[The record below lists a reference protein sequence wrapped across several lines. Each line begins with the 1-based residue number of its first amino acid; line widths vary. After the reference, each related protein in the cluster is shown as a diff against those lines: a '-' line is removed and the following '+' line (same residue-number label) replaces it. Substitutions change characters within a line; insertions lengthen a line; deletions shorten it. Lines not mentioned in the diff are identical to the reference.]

1 MALYESTFKYKLIYI
16 FAIHDADHEGFLKI
30 GEASLDS
37 TLGPTQIVPNCDLL
51 NAAAHDRIKQYT
63 KTALTQYE
71 LLHTE
76 LAICTI
82 KMADGTPMYKPF
94 SDTDIHDVLARSGYL
109 CKKFPDT
116 DRDSEWYGVNLQTA
130 INAIHAFKEGRH
142 DLFAAEKISAPAGEP
157 KEIKKG
163 ITLRQEQRDAVE
175 KTLNVF
181 KTGDTMLWDCKMRF
195 GKTVSAYELIKQAG
209 FQKTIVVTHR
219 PVVEDGWQK
228 DHDLIFDG
236 DSQHLF
242 VTKLSK
248 GPNYEYDD
256 AIDSENNRTL
266 ERYAQQGVPFVYF
279 ASMQDLRG
287 SKLVGGNFHKNE
299 AVFSMDWDCIIYD
312 EAHEGTQTDLG
323 QTVQKRLEAPKNGKK
338 PKVLSLSGTPYNLLG
353 QYEENVYT
361 WDYVMEQRR
370 KREFAENHPD
380 EHNPYENLPEMR
392 ILTFDLH
399 ESMPTSYRFET
410 EDMAFNFREF
420 FRTWTGDPKDDFGP
434 LPSGV
439 QIGDFVHEADVN
451 AFLDLITRE
460 DDNSHY
466 PFANQQY
473 RGMFKHTFWMVP
485 GVKEARA
492 LSALLREHEVFKHFG
507 IANVAGDG
515 DQEEAYDDALKKVR
529 KTIQEHDYS
538 ITISCGKLTTG
549 VTVPEWSAVMMLAGS
564 ASTAAAGYMQTIF
577 RVQSVGS
584 IDGKQKDVAYVFDFA
599 PDRALRVLSEVHSLT
614 KRGKTGDEGAKAA
627 LGEFLNFCPVLAING
642 TQMVE
647 YDVPKMM
654 RQMKK
659 ITVDKAIKSG
669 FDDESIYNE
678 GVGIIMNDADVK
690 LFNHLASVI
699 HGQPKSKLPAKVTI
713 NQQGMDNEQYQK
725 AEKAKNKPKRERSA
739 EEKEALEKQKKLKEE
754 REKVLRLLRAV
765 SIRLPMLIYG
775 ARVDLEEDIRMED
788 FITIVDSESWVEFM
802 PANVTKD
809 LFKQL
814 LKYYDEDVVIGAGLR
829 IRRLAKAAD
838 ELPPTQ
844 RVKRIAE
851 IFALF
856 RNPDKETVLTPW
868 RVVNMHMGDCIGG
881 YNFYAEGYA
890 PDAVLEEPR
899 LIDNGA
905 VTADI
910 FLNPE
915 AKLLEMNSK
924 SGLYPLYLCYSLYA
938 MKLPKP
944 ENQLPFEETQRL
956 WKETLEQ
963 NIFVLCK
970 TKMAVSI
977 TRRTLAGYQDDWNV
991 HAICLSKLLDR
1002 MQDMKR
1008 LSNKLTNP
1016 ATWGKEGE
1024 RMKFDAVVGNPPYQ
1038 LNDGGNRNSSTP
1050 VYQYFVEQAK
1060 VLRPSYISMIT
1071 PSRWFAG
1078 GKGLDDFRG
1087 NMLSDERLR
1096 KIVDYTDSTVCFS
1109 GVDIAGGVSYFLW
1122 DSKHSGLCE
1131 VVSVSGATK
1140 TTLHRKLNEYNIF
1153 VRNNLSVDL
1162 LRRLTACDDPK
1173 MENYVGS
1180 RNTFGIST
1188 DEHGQTEQDDTHSV
1202 MLACSQKS
1210 NQLMMAY
1217 VDAAKVTKGHNLID
1231 KYKVVIGRSVPRN
1244 GEVGVDPSVGY
1255 RAITTVHIFGPNTV
1269 FTDTYLMLSSFD
1281 AVNEAENF
1289 AKYMT
1294 LRFPRFLLHETY
1306 TSMSISMENFRFVP
1320 YLGYSEEWTDQML
1333 YERYQCTEE
1342 EIKMIESLMRPL
1354 EYILHTPDGDIK
1366 KSVY

>member
-1 MALYESTFKYKLIYI
+1 MTAYESTFRYKLIYI

-37 TLGPTQIVPNCDLL
+37 TLGPSQITPNCDLL
-51 NAAAHDRIKQYT
+51 NAAAHARIRQYT
-63 KTALTQYE
+63 KTALVQYE
-71 LLHTE
+71 LLYTE
-76 LAICTI
+76 LAVHNIR
-82 KMADGTPMYKPF
+82 MADGTVMPSPF
-94 SDTDIHDVLARSGYL
+94 SDTDIHNVLASSGYF
-109 CKKFPDT
+109 CKKFPNT

-130 INAIHAFKEGRH
+130 INAIRAFKEGRCK
-142 DLFAAEKISAPAGEP
+142 LSSAEKVSAHAGEP

-195 GKTVSAYELIKQAG
+195 GKTVSAYELIRQAG
-209 FQKTIVVTHR
+209 FQKSIVVTHR
-219 PVVEDGWQK
+219 PVVEDGWDK
-228 DHDLIFDG
+228 DHELIFGKDG
-236 DSQHLF
+236 PHQF
-242 VTKLSK
+242 VTKLDK
-248 GPNYEYDD
+248 GPTYEYDGT
-256 AIDSENNRTL
+256 IDSENSRML
-266 ERYAQQGVPFVYF
+266 ERYAEQGIPFTYF

-287 SKLVGGNFHKNE
+287 SKIVNGGFPKNE

-312 EAHEGTQTDLG
+312 EAHEGTQTELG
-323 QTVQKRLEAPKNGKK
+323 QAVRKLLEAPKNGKK
-338 PKVLSLSGTPYNLLG
+338 PKVLSLSGTPYNLVG

-370 KREFAENHPD
+370 KREFSEEHPD

-392 ILTFDLH
+392 ILTFDLR

-420 FRTWTGDPKDDFGP
+420 FRTWTGDPKEDFRP
-434 LPSGV
+434 LPTGA
-439 QIGDFVHEADVN
+439 QIGDFVHESDVKG
-451 AFLDLITRE
+451 FLDLITRE
-460 DDNSHY
+460 DSDSHY

-473 RGMFKHTFWMVP
+473 RDMFRHTFWMVP

-492 LSALLREHEVFKHFG
+492 LSALLKKHAVFSKFG

-515 DQEEAYDDALKKVR
+515 DQEEAFDDALKKVR
-529 KTIQEHDYS
+529 ETIQKNPYS

-577 RVQSVGS
+577 RVQSAGC
-584 IDGKQKDVAYVFDFA
+584 IDGRQKEVAYVFDFA
-599 PDRALRVLSEVHSLT
+599 PDRALKVLTEVHSLT
-614 KRGKTGDEGAKAA
+614 KRGKTGDGDAKAA
-627 LGEFLNFCPVLAING
+627 LGEFLNFCPVLAISG

-669 FDDESIYNE
+669 FDDESVYNE
-678 GVGIIMNDADVK
+678 GVGVIMNDADVR
-690 LFNHLASVI
+690 LFNKLASII
-699 HGQPKSKLPAKVTI
+699 HGQPRSKLPAKVTI

-725 AEKAKNKPKRERSA
+725 AQKAKNKPKHERTA

-788 FITIVDSESWVEFM
+788 FITLVDAESWAEFM

-809 LFKQL
+809 LFRQL

-829 IRRLAKAAD
+829 IRRLARAAD

-851 IFALF
+851 LFALF

-881 YNFYAEGYA
+881 YNFYAEGY
-890 PDAVLEEPR
+890 PQDGVLEEPR
-899 LIDNGA
+899 LIDNGD

-924 SGLYPLYLCYSLYA
+924 SGLYPLYLTYSLYA

-944 ENQLPFEETQRL
+944 ENRLPIEETQRL
-956 WKETLEQ
+956 WKETLDQ

-970 TKMAVSI
+970 TKMAASI

-991 HAICLSKLLDR
+991 HAICLSKLLER
-1002 MQDMKR
+1002 MKDMKR
-1008 LSNKLTNP
+1008 LSSKLTNP

-1038 LNDGGNRNSSTP
+1038 SSDGGAANSALP
-1050 VYQYFVEQAK
+1050 IYQKFVQQAK
-1060 VLRPSYISMIT
+1060 IISPNYISMIM
-1071 PSRWFAG
+1071 PARWLSG
-1078 GKGLDDFRG
+1078 GRGLDEFR
-1087 NMLSDERLR
+1087 NEMLHDKRVCVLHDYLSASDCFP
-1096 KIVDYTDSTVCFS
+1096 TVE
-1109 GVDIAGGVSYFLW
+1109 IKGGVCYFLW
-1122 DSKHSGLCE
+1122 ASKHDTECQVYSHSNGKVEESTRLLSNE
-1131 VVSVSGATK
+1131 NMSTFIRSQVQADILDKIQNFHEPSIK
-1140 TTLHRKLNEYNIF
+1140 TIIQAGRYFGFHTRVDWNEDSTGTLQTADGKSTYPIRKEP
-1153 VRNNLSVDL
+1153 D
-1162 LRRLTACDDPK
+1162 
-1173 MENYVGS
+1173 ENYSIKVYVHGGVCFVAPDS
-1180 RNTFGIST
+1180 VKRNS
-1188 DEHGQTEQDDTHSV
+1188 ESV
-1202 MLACSQKS
+1202 
-1210 NQLMMAY
+1210 N
-1217 VDAAKVTKGHNLID
+1217 N
-1231 KYKVVIGRSVPRN
+1231 YKVLLPRSGNPQSTIIGKPIISEPGSCNSNTYSVVVPNGGFLTKEGAINFVSYCKTKFFRSLVAMK
-1244 GEVGVDPSVGY
+1244 S
-1255 RAITTVHIFGPNTV
+1255 
-1269 FTDTYLMLSSFD
+1269 FTQMLSPSAYEFVPIQD
-1281 AVNEAENF
+1281 FSKPWTDKELY
-1289 AKYMT
+1289 AKYG
-1294 LRFPRFLLHETY
+1294 L
-1306 TSMSISMENFRFVP
+1306 N
-1320 YLGYSEEWTDQML
+1320 
-1333 YERYQCTEE
+1333 EE
-1342 EIKMIESLMRPL
+1342 EIAFIES
-1354 EYILHTPDGDIK
+1354 TIK
-1366 KSVY
+1366 PME

>member
-195 GKTVSAYELIKQAG
+195 GKTVSAYELINQAG

-228 DHDLIFDG
+228 DHDLIFG
-236 DSQHLF
+236 EDSQHLF

-323 QTVQKRLEAPKNGKK
+323 QAVQKLLEAPKNSKK

-420 FRTWTGDPKDDFGP
+420 FRTWTGDPKDDFRP

-473 RGMFKHTFWMVP
+473 RDMFKHTFWMVP

-529 KTIQEHDYS
+529 ETIQKHDYS

-725 AEKAKNKPKRERSA
+725 TEKAKNKPKRERSA

-814 LKYYDEDVVIGAGLR
+814 LKYYDEDIVIGAGLR

-915 AKLLEMNSK
+915 ARLLEMNSK

-1024 RMKFDAVVGNPPYQ
+1024 RMKFDAVVGNEGVIYG
-1038 LNDGGNRNSSTP
+1038 LNTGKARNIK
-1050 VYQYFVEQAK
+1050 E
-1060 VLRPSYISMIT
+1060 
-1071 PSRWFAG
+1071 FA
-1078 GKGLDDFRG
+1078 
-1087 NMLSDERLR
+1087 
-1096 KIVDYTDSTVCFS
+1096 
-1109 GVDIAGGVSYFLW
+1109 A
-1122 DSKHSGLCE
+1122 
-1131 VVSVSGATK
+1131 
-1140 TTLHRKLNEYNIF
+1140 
-1153 VRNNLSVDL
+1153 
-1162 LRRLTACDDPK
+1162 
-1173 MENYVGS
+1173 
-1180 RNTFGIST
+1180 
-1188 DEHGQTEQDDTHSV
+1188 
-1202 MLACSQKS
+1202 
-1210 NQLMMAY
+1210 
-1217 VDAAKVTKGHNLID
+1217 
-1231 KYKVVIGRSVPRN
+1231 
-1244 GEVGVDPSVGY
+1244 
-1255 RAITTVHIFGPNTV
+1255 
-1269 FTDTYLMLSSFD
+1269 
-1281 AVNEAENF
+1281 
-1289 AKYMT
+1289 
-1294 LRFPRFLLHETY
+1294 
-1306 TSMSISMENFRFVP
+1306 
-1320 YLGYSEEWTDQML
+1320 
-1333 YERYQCTEE
+1333 
-1342 EIKMIESLMRPL
+1342 
-1354 EYILHTPDGDIK
+1354 
-1366 KSVY
+1366 

>member
-1 MALYESTFKYKLIYI
+1 MIAYESTFKYKLIYI

-37 TLGPTQIVPNCDLL
+37 TLGPTQITPNCDLL
-51 NAAAHDRIKQYT
+51 KAAAHDRIRQYT
-63 KTALTQYE
+63 KTALTPYE
-71 LLHTE
+71 LLYTE

-130 INAIHAFKEGRH
+130 INAIHAYKEGRR
-142 DLFAAEKISAPAGEP
+142 DLSATEKVSAPAGEA
-157 KEIKKG
+157 KEIKRG

-181 KTGDTMLWDCKMRF
+181 KTSDTMLWDCKMRF

-228 DHDLIFDG
+228 DHDLIFG
-236 DSQHLF
+236 EASPHLF
-242 VTKLSK
+242 VTKLIK

-266 ERYAQQGVPFVYF
+266 ERYAQQGVPFAYF

-323 QTVQKRLEAPKNGKK
+323 QAVQKLLEAPKNGKK

-370 KREFAENHPD
+370 KREFAEDHPD

-420 FRTWTGDPKDDFGP
+420 FRTWTGDPKDDFRP

-451 AFLDLITRE
+451 AFLDLISRE

-466 PFANQQY
+466 PFSNQRY
-473 RGMFKHTFWMVP
+473 RDMFKHTFWMVP

-492 LSALLREHEVFKHFG
+492 LSALLKRHEVFKHFG

-529 KTIQEHDYS
+529 ETIQKNTYS

-584 IDGKQKDVAYVFDFA
+584 IDGKQKEVAYVFDFA
-599 PDRALRVLSEVHSLT
+599 PDRALKVLSEVHSLT
-614 KRGKTGDEGAKAA
+614 KRGKTGDDDAKAA

-642 TQMVE
+642 TQMIE

-690 LFNHLASVI
+690 LFNHLASII
-699 HGQPKSKLPAKVTI
+699 HGQPKSKLPTKVTI

-739 EEKEALEKQKKLKEE
+739 EEIEALEKQKKLKAE

-788 FITIVDSESWVEFM
+788 FITIVDTESWAEFM
-802 PANVTKD
+802 PTNVTKD

-829 IRRLAKAAD
+829 IRRLARAAD

-890 PDAVLEEPR
+890 PDSVLDEPR
-899 LIDNGA
+899 FIDNGD

-910 FLNPE
+910 FLNPG

-924 SGLYPLYLCYSLYA
+924 SGLYPLYLTYSLYA
-938 MKLPKP
+938 MKLSQP
-944 ENQLPFEETQRL
+944 ENQLPIEETQRI

-991 HAICLSKLLDR
+991 HAICLSKLLER

-1008 LSNKLTNP
+1008 LSNKLANP

-1038 LNDGGNRNSSTP
+1038 SSTGGGSELS
-1050 VYQYFVEQAK
+1050 VAATQAK
-1060 VLRPSYISMIT
+1060 PIFQLFVQQAKSIQPNYISMIM
-1071 PSRWFAG
+1071 PARWYAG
-1078 GKGLDDFRG
+1078 GIGLNDFRVE
-1087 NMLSDERLR
+1087 MLNDSHIEKL
-1096 KIVDYTDSTVCFS
+1096 VDFTNSKDCFPS
-1109 GVDIAGGVSYFLW
+1109 VDIAGGLCYFLW
-1122 DSKHSGLCE
+1122 SSKPHDIC
-1131 VVSVSGATK
+1131 VVENHIGSQITFAQ
-1140 TTLHRKLNEYNIF
+1140 RKLNEFGDIF
-1153 VRNNLSVDL
+1153 IR
-1162 LRRLTACDDPK
+1162 
-1173 MENYVGS
+1173 
-1180 RNTFGIST
+1180 
-1188 DEHGQTEQDDTHSV
+1188 
-1202 MLACSQKS
+1202 S
-1210 NQLMMAY
+1210 NQAISIIHK
-1217 VDAAKVTKGHNLID
+1217 VRSKVTTFMDSFVQPIDAFGFPSKARGGESPKDGDITLVHSQGIGYVRRSDVKKNEELID
-1231 KYKVVIGRSVPRN
+1231 KYKVTIGILVPSN
-1244 GEVGVDPSVGY
+1244 GEVGIDPAKGY
-1255 RAITTVHIFGPNTV
+1255 KSITMPRILAPGEITTFS
-1269 FTDTYLMLSSFD
+1269 YLVLNAFD
-1281 AVNEAENF
+1281 SETEAVNFKKFMCCKFVRFMMRTTYSSMHISRANF
-1289 AKYMT
+1289 
-1294 LRFPRFLLHETY
+1294 
-1306 TSMSISMENFRFVP
+1306 IFVP
-1320 YLGYSEEWTDQML
+1320 AMDFNRAWTDGDL
-1333 YERYQCTEE
+1333 YEYFYLSDDEVQL
-1342 EIKMIESLMRPL
+1342 IEKTMRPM
-1354 EYILHTPDGDIK
+1354 E
-1366 KSVY
+1366 